1 MTSFSATEDSTAVAP
16 AFDLGAGAPVV
27 QLERGEPRETFS
39 PAGGDRKR
47 ALHIINGEHY
57 AGAERV
63 QDLLALR
70 LPDVGYDVGFVC
82 LKPGRFETARK
93 SQSSPLY
100 VASMRSRLDLRPAT
114 MIARLVKDGGYN
126 LIHTHTS
133 RSALLGSLAS
143 TISGVPLVHHIHSAA
158 TPETLRD
165 LRDRI
170 AASVERF
177 GFRRAD
183 AVIAVSRTIEA
194 YACQG
199 GVPAERVTF
208 VPNGVP
214 TGGPLRDFARP
225 EGDWTVGTVALFR
238 ERKGLEVLIGAVA
251 RGRAM
256 GMPLRLRVV
265 GPFETLEY
273 EARMHDLAQYVG
285 VADAIDWRGFREDI
299 PAELAAMD
307 MFVMPSVLREGLPM
321 VLIEAMAAGVP
332 IIGSRIDGVAD
343 VIRDGEDGLLV
354 RPGDADDLAS
364 AIAVFVH
371 GEVDVQALRAS
382 AYQRQ
387 VTRYSDHSMAAGVA
401 NVYASVLAR
410 RTSQANARR

>member
-1 MTSFSATEDSTAVAP
+1 
-16 AFDLGAGAPVV
+16 
-27 QLERGEPRETFS
+27 
-39 PAGGDRKR
+39 
-47 ALHIINGEHY
+47 
-57 AGAERV
+57 
-63 QDLLALR
+63 
-70 LPDVGYDVGFVC
+70 
-82 LKPGRFETARK
+82 
-93 SQSSPLY
+93 
-100 VASMRSRLDLRPAT
+100 
-114 MIARLVKDGGYN
+114 MIARLVEQGAYS

-143 TISGVPLVHHIHSAA
+143 SISGVPLVHHIHSAA

-170 AASVERF
+170 AAAVERF

-183 AVIAVSRTIEA
+183 AVIAVSRTIED
-194 YACQG
+194 YARRG
-199 GVPAERVTF
+199 GVPAQRITF

-214 TGGPLRDFARP
+214 TPGPLREFIQP
-225 EGDWTVGTVALFR
+225 TQDWTVGTVALFR
-238 ERKGLEVLIGAVA
+238 ERKGLEVLLGAVA

-265 GPFETLEY
+265 GPFETPEY
-273 EARMHDLAQYVG
+273 EARMHELAGYLG
-285 VADAIDWRGFREDI
+285 VADAVDWRGFREDV

-371 GEVDVQALRAS
+371 GEADVQALRSS

-387 VTRYSDHSMAAGVA
+387 ITRYSDRSMAAGVA
-401 NVYASVLAR
+401 QVYASVLAR
-410 RTSQANARR
+410 RSVKAGESV